1 MHQRAER
8 LGRQPGGGGAR
19 DGAALDLG
27 FARLVDDG
35 QAGRPLRRGHRRHE
49 HQAPADQV
57 DHAGQRR
64 GRRRRGAVVKPARTR
79 GGQPAV
85 GLAARRASGRGR
97 PTAERPPRRSRYA
110 LRSSDSVR
118 TMTRSSRPRARQLEP
133 IGDRRPSTAAGIEQT
148 TKLIALRP

>member
-1 MHQRAER
+1 MHQRTER
-8 LGRQPGGGGAR
+8 LGRQTRGGGAR

-79 GGQPAV
+79 SGQPAV
-85 GLAARRASGRGR
+85 GLAGGEPAVEVAGQRG
-97 PTAERPPRRSRYA
+97 
-110 LRSSDSVR
+110 V
-118 TMTRSSRPRARQLEP
+118 
-133 IGDRRPSTAAGIEQT
+133 RRPQQIRLAVVGQRADDDQVVAAEG
-148 TKLIALRP
+148 ASARAHR